1 VSYSIIISESAE
13 ADVREAFLWYE
24 EQQSKLG
31 ERFERNFQSAIESI
45 KDNPLKIEVKYR
57 NVRIF
62 FLKKFPYGIHFTV
75 ARDEILI
82 IAVFHTSRNAK
93 KWTQRNA

>member
-1 VSYSIIISESAE
+1 MSYSIIISESAE
-13 ADVREAFLWYE
+13 VDVRDAFLWYE
-24 EQQSKLG
+24 KQQSKLG
-31 ERFERNFQSAIESI
+31 ERFERRIESAIENI
-45 KDNPLKIEVKYR
+45 KDNPLKIEVKYG

-82 IAVFHTSRNAK
+82 VSVFHTSRDPK
-93 KWTQRNA
+93 KWTPL